1 MSIFNTDAL
10 EQRFSCSRLRARS
23 QDRVETELADLFPC
37 RLVLSAAIA
46 SRSMR
51 REAAAIWESEEKS
64 GHMAD
69 ADRPWKRR
77 NSKNGSGLTSVSGHA
92 RLHPCGRSAQVRR
105 PSMQARR
112 SPQRVHLGEEHR
124 RKQRPMPT
132 TGRTGLQSL
141 RRRTTYS
148 ISETVQCSS
157 NELSTRNHEL
167 PDGKK

>member
-1 MSIFNTDAL
+1 M
-10 EQRFSCSRLRARS
+10 RAGSKHVRN
-23 QDRVETELADLFPC
+23 QHRVETEFTRSLLPC
-37 RLVLSAAIA
+37 RIATALYAAIA
-46 SRSMR
+46 LRSMR

-69 ADRPWKRR
+69 ADRHWKRR
-77 NSKNGSGLTSVSGHA
+77 SSKNGSGLTSVSGHA

-141 RRRTTYS
+141 RRRTTSS

-157 NELSTRNHEL
+157 N
-167 PDGKK
+167 